1 MKYLISKF
9 VNASFEETLLNLKQE
24 LGNEEFIVLSE
35 LDLKDILNEKLEVEI
50 GNHKILNIFN
60 PAIVYKGLT
69 VDRDISVMFPFS
81 MAVRE
86 LKGGRIRICVINYS
100 IAMRFF
106 SGNDLIAAASATT
119 NKLKRILS
127 KL

>member
-1 MKYLISKF
+1 MKYLLSKF
-9 VNASFEETLLNLKQE
+9 VSASFEETLLNLKKE
-24 LGNEEFIVLSE
+24 LRNEEFIVLSE
-35 LDLKDILNEKLEVEI
+35 LDFKDILNKKLQVEI

-60 PAIVYKGLT
+60 PAIVYKALR
-69 VDRDISVMFPFS
+69 VDRDIGVMIPFS
-81 MAVRE
+81 LAVRE

-100 IAMRFF
+100 VAMRFF
-106 SGNDLIAAASATT
+106 SENDLIGAASATT

>member
-9 VNASFEETLLNLKQE
+9 INYPFEKTLLNLKKE
-24 LGNEEFIVLSE
+24 LGNEEFMILSE
-35 LDLKDILNEKLEVEI
+35 LDLKNILNEKLKVEI
-50 GNHKILNIFN
+50 GNHKILSIFN

-69 VDRDISVMFPFS
+69 VDRDIGVMFPFNL
-81 MAVRE
+81 AVRE
-86 LKGGRIRICVINYS
+86 LKNGRTRISVVNYS

-106 SGNDLIAAASATT
+106 SDNDLIAAASAAT